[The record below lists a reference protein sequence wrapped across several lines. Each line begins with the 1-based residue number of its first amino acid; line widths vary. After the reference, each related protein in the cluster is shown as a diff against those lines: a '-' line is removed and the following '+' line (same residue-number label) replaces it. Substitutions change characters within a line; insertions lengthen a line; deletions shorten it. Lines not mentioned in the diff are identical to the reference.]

1 MAIPKISRQ
10 ALTRIPLNQSP
21 KDFLLGGC
29 WNINRYHALLH
40 QIDPPKE
47 DLSNTHLKS
56 NQSQNTC
63 QCVFKETMKTQY
75 QNYHSTLGHDR
86 PYCSPKKTNKM
97 FLKLSMFMIFPMGK
111 SGKNRESLGNS
122 IHFPAFSD
130 GKSIETPPFPA
141 ALLAAGPNDWRA
153 PVPALLRRPTESEA
167 RVCLRGAGKP
177 G

>member
-1 MAIPKISRQ
+1 M
-10 ALTRIPLNQSP
+10 
-21 KDFLLGGC
+21 GGC

-40 QIDPPKE
+40 QIDPPKK

-56 NQSQNTC
+56 NQAPNTC

-75 QNYHSTLGHDR
+75 QNYHSTLGHHIFAKR
-86 PYCSPKKTNKM
+86 KLTKCSSNSPC
-97 FLKLSMFMIFPMGK
+97 FIIFPMGK
-111 SGKNRESLGNS
+111 SWKNRESLGNS
-122 IHFPAFSD
+122 IHFPAFSH

-153 PVPALLRRPTESEA
+153 PVPALLRRPTESAA
-167 RVCLRGAGKP
+167 RVCLRAGKR